1 MKIAD
6 DYRLVSPE
14 KVNLNFRLAGV
25 GSRIAA
31 CFIDTLFQSLIM
43 LSVIVFLMLFGIA
56 WTGML
61 HLMGVKI
68 PKADQAF
75 GLVILAGFLLLS
87 TVVYS
92 GYFILFETVWNGQ
105 TPGKRLLKLRVVQE
119 NGLSLT
125 FLMVLIRNLLRVIDA
140 LPVGYAIGILAVLI
154 SKRNQRLGDLAAG
167 TIVARDSM
175 ESAPQIVDFEVVET
189 AWTGTVR
196 LSIHKLSENDFAIL
210 KNYLLRR
217 PRLKKE
223 EALGLERKLATF
235 FCDKLG
241 VNLSQVENY
250 PEFLKQVAAMYQH
263 R

>member
-6 DYRLVSPE
+6 EYRLISPE

-31 CFIDTLFQSLIM
+31 CFIDTLFQSLIT
-43 LSVIVFLMLFGIA
+43 LSVIVLFVFFGSV
-56 WTGML
+56 WTGIVQ
-61 HLMGVKI
+61 LMGVKI
-68 PKADQAF
+68 PKWDQAF
-75 GLVILAGFLLLS
+75 GLGILAVFLLLS

-140 LPVGYAIGILAVLI
+140 LPVGYAIGILTGLI

-167 TIVARDSM
+167 TIVVRESM
-175 ESAPQIVDFEVVET
+175 ESAPQMVDFEVVET
-189 AWTGTVR
+189 AWAGTVR
-196 LSIHKLSENDFAIL
+196 LSIHKLSENDFSIL

-217 PRLKKE
+217 QSLKKE
-223 EALGLERKLATF
+223 ETLSLERKLAAF
-235 FCDKLG
+235 FCEKLD

-250 PEFLKQVAAMYQH
+250 LEFLEQVAAMYQH